1 MDYERVMG
9 NPRERK
15 VDEVGKGMSFIQFM
29 YMTQALLIA
38 EGLGSEALSK
48 EIDWEKNFVMKN
60 PTLAD
65 SKEVDLPVITWNM
78 KERLPGKVT
87 SEHRELKPRRRTMEI
102 RNEKGEII
110 GYDIFDGRIVEIL
123 VEFTIFGHTN
133 QEVLITTREFTELMD
148 TYKGD
153 FMKRGLLN
161 YWFVSETEGMQD
173 QTKDEMV
180 SRIVT
185 YNVRIQEVTE
195 LDPSYIKKILLNVDT
210 LRDSLEEKKSLGV

>member
-1 MDYERVMG
+1 MG
-9 NPRERK
+9 NPLERK
-15 VDEVGKGMSFIQFM
+15 VDEVAKGMSFIQFM

-48 EIDWEKNFVMKN
+48 EVDWEKNFVMKN
-60 PTLAD
+60 PTLSD

-102 RNEKGEII
+102 PNEKGETK
-110 GYDIFDGRIVEIL
+110 GYKIFDGRIVEIL
-123 VEFTIFGHTN
+123 AEFTVFGHTN

-195 LDPSYIKKILLNVDT
+195 LDPSYVKKILVKAET
-210 LRDSLEEKKSLGV
+210 LMNGLQENKTLGI

>member
-9 NPRERK
+9 NAQERK
-15 VDEVGKGMSFIQFM
+15 VDEVNKGMSFIQFM

-48 EIDWEKNFVMKN
+48 KIDWEKNFVMKN

-87 SEHRELKPRRRTMEI
+87 SEHRELKPRRRTIEVP
-102 RNEKGEII
+102 NKKGDKKD
-110 GYDIFDGRIVEIL
+110 YKIFDGRIVEIL

-133 QEVLITTREFTELMD
+133 QEVLITTREFTQLMD

-195 LDPSYIKKILLNVDT
+195 LDPSYIEKIQLKIDT
-210 LRDSLEEKKSLGV
+210 LRDNLQENKSLGI

>member
-9 NPRERK
+9 GQEDRK
-15 VDEVGKGMSFIQFM
+15 KNEATKGMSFIQFM

-38 EGLGSEALSK
+38 EGLGSEALGK
-48 EIDWEKNFVMKN
+48 GVDWEKNFVMKN

-65 SKEVDLPVITWNM
+65 SKEADLPVITWNM

-102 RNEKGEII
+102 RSKEGDTKD
-110 GYDIFDGRIVEIL
+110 YKIFDGRIVEIL

-148 TYKGD
+148 TYKAD

-161 YWFVSETEGMQD
+161 YSFVSETEGMQD

-210 LRDSLEEKKSLGV
+210 LRDKLQEKKSLGI

>member
-1 MDYERVMG
+1 MG
-9 NPRERK
+9 NPQERK
-15 VDEVGKGMSFIQFM
+15 VDEVSKGMSFIQFM

-38 EGLGSEALSK
+38 EQLGSEALSK
-48 EIDWEKNFVMKN
+48 EVDWEKNFVMKN
-60 PTLAD
+60 PTLSD

-87 SEHRELKPRRRTMEI
+87 SEHRELKPRRRTMEVP
-102 RNEKGEII
+102 NKEGDTKG
-110 GYDIFDGRIVEIL
+110 YKIFDGRIVEIL
-123 VEFTIFGHTN
+123 VEFTVFGHTN
-133 QEVLITTREFTELMD
+133 QEVLITTREFTQLMD

-195 LDPSYIKKILLNVDT
+195 LDPSYIKKIQLKIDT
-210 LRDSLEEKKSLGV
+210 LRDALEEKKSLDI

>member
-1 MDYERVMG
+1 MG
-9 NPRERK
+9 NPQERK
-15 VDEVGKGMSFIQFM
+15 VDEVAKGMSFIQFM

-38 EGLGSEALSK
+38 EGLGSKALSK
-48 EIDWEKNFVMKN
+48 EVDWEKNFVMKN

-87 SEHRELKPRRRTMEI
+87 SEHRELKPRRRTIEVP
-102 RNEKGEII
+102 NEEDDTKE
-110 GYDIFDGRIVEIL
+110 YKIFDGRIVEIL
-123 VEFTIFGHTN
+123 VEFTVFGHTN

-195 LDPSYIKKILLNVDT
+195 LDPSYVKKILVKADT
-210 LRDSLEEKKSLGV
+210 LMNGLQENKSLGF

>member
-1 MDYERVMG
+1 MG
-9 NPRERK
+9 NAQERK
-15 VDEVGKGMSFIQFM
+15 VDEVNKGMSFIQFM

-48 EIDWEKNFVMKN
+48 EVDWEKNFVMKN

-65 SKEVDLPVITWNM
+65 SKEADLPVITWNM
-78 KERLPGKVT
+78 KERLPGMVT

-195 LDPSYIKKILLNVDT
+195 LDPSYLKKILVNVDT
-210 LRDSLEEKKSLGV
+210 LRDSLEENKSLGI

>member
-1 MDYERVMG
+1 MG
-9 NPRERK
+9 NPREKK

-38 EGLGSEALSK
+38 EGLGSEALNK
-48 EIDWEKNFVMKN
+48 EVDWEKNFVMKN
-60 PTLAD
+60 PTLSD

-87 SEHRELKPRRRTMEI
+87 SEHRELKPRRRTIEVP
-102 RNEKGEII
+102 NKKGDTK
-110 GYDIFDGRIVEIL
+110 GYKIFDGRIVEIL

-195 LDPSYIKKILLNVDT
+195 LDPSYIKKILVKADT
-210 LRDSLEEKKSLGV
+210 LMDGLQENKTLGI